1 MITLNGQCK
10 LVLKSYSTLGVQS
23 GQHIESVVWEE
34 SLVVERIRQK
44 LSHCWAAHLLVIVVF
59 IDLKRWKCKK
69 ASQTCTDMVQGD
81 TTLHCIIL
89 ASYIANAVM
98 IKTEQYRAV
107 ENTILRNWW
116 SFSQGKFKHRVFFLR
131 KTRPLSF

>member
-1 MITLNGQCK
+1 
-10 LVLKSYSTLGVQS
+10 
-23 GQHIESVVWEE
+23 
-34 SLVVERIRQK
+34 
-44 LSHCWAAHLLVIVVF
+44 
-59 IDLKRWKCKK
+59 
-69 ASQTCTDMVQGD
+69 MVQGD
-81 TTLHCIIL
+81 TTLTCIIL

-131 KTRPLSF
+131 IHDLSVLKFKRKMAHMAWSTLNI

>member
-1 MITLNGQCK
+1 
-10 LVLKSYSTLGVQS
+10 
-23 GQHIESVVWEE
+23 
-34 SLVVERIRQK
+34 
-44 LSHCWAAHLLVIVVF
+44 
-59 IDLKRWKCKK
+59 
-69 ASQTCTDMVQGD
+69 MVQGD

-131 KTRPLSF
+131 KTRPLSFKRKMEYYIAWSTLNI